1 MVLTPLGV
9 IGCTGLLWLCTCLF
23 AAMLLEAREDAYDGE
38 VRHARQLVTALE
50 RDILRSIELYELSMS
65 AAAQGATNPR
75 VMSLSEMRR
84 RLSHRRRQGEKHDLR
99 WPPGCDR
106 RRQDGVWRLA
116 DRIARVSGHVE
127 QVSAPLA
134 ALAAEFPGN
143 GVAVENIAFVLSGRA
158 NAVKGCGWTQ
168 PLTSFFVHGQ
178 IVFDRRNARN
188 TLGNFP
194 SEIDLR
200 LVRSHSY

>member
-1 MVLTPLGV
+1 MRPLPLHLADQKEIGVPIFEVRNPQLTGGGVHGSDAPWGHRLHGVAVAVHMLVLS
-9 IGCTGLLWLCTCLF
+9 
-23 AAMLLEAREDAYDGE
+23 AMLLEAREDAYDGE

-75 VMSLSEMRR
+75 AMSLSEMRR

-106 RRQDGVWRLA
+106 RRQDGVRRVA

-134 ALAAEFPGN
+134 ALAAEFP
-143 GVAVENIAFVLSGRA
+143 RQ
-158 NAVKGCGWTQ
+158 W
-168 PLTSFFVHGQ
+168 
-178 IVFDRRNARN
+178 RRR
-188 TLGNFP
+188 
-194 SEIDLR
+194 
-200 LVRSHSY
+200 